1 MVALYEGAQRAARG
15 EPPWARRGLATAGTV
30 PKMTI
35 EQAETKIRI
44 EDVSYAYGDNEALR
58 HVTVHIPARAITVL
72 FGPASGGKTTL
83 LRLINRLNDLVE
95 GTRMSGSIYLGGE
108 DIYTAGVDLP
118 ALRRRVGMVF
128 ALPLPLPGT
137 VYENVT
143 YGPRLAGE
151 RNPARLDEI
160 AYRSLTQAALWDEVH
175 DRLHASAY
183 ALSGGQQQRLC
194 IARSLA
200 LEPDVL
206 LLDEPTSGL
215 DPIST
220 AKVEQSLSE
229 LKQQYTIVLVPHS
242 IQQAGR
248 VADYA
253 AFFLMGELVES
264 GPGRQMFTAP
274 QRTQTQDYITGRFG

>member
-1 MVALYEGAQRAARG
+1 MITER
-15 EPPWARRGLATAGTV
+15 
-30 PKMTI
+30 
-35 EQAETKIRI
+35 AETKIHI

-58 HVTVHIPARAITVL
+58 HVTLDIPARAITVL
-72 FGPASGGKTTL
+72 FGPAGGGKTTV

-95 GTRMSGSIYLGGE
+95 NTTRLGKVYLGGE
-108 DIYTAGVDLP
+108 DIYAPGVDLP

-137 VYENVT
+137 IYENVI

-151 RNPARLDEI
+151 RNAARLDEI
-160 AYRSLTQAALWDEVH
+160 VERSLTQAALWDEVR

-200 LEPDVL
+200 LEPEVL

-220 AKVEQSLSE
+220 AKVEQSLYE

-253 AFFLMGELVES
+253 AFFLMGELVET

-274 QRTQTQDYITGRFG
+274 QRKQTQDYITGRFG